1 MTRFTVFP
9 RIALVGAALLLT
21 SVSARAAEQVGVNAA
36 VKGKVTIQS
45 GATQA
50 QQAEIKKPVFLGDEV
65 NSEKKSALQVMLK
78 DQSVFTVG
86 PQCALTIDKFVYD
99 PSNNNNQIS
108 ANVKKGM
115 FRFMSGKVSK
125 SNPDDVAI
133 DTPVASMGIR
143 GTIVEGLV
151 GAEAVAYAIN
161 AGIITAGSPV
171 DSAGATL
178 VILRGPGRANQGKDR
193 RGLVTITSGGRT
205 ARLTNAGMGAFVP
218 DANSAPI
225 IINQVSDEMFE
236 KFSEFLRTRPNLAA
250 GYMPFNYDSVIT
262 AGVESG
268 VLQPLDDLDNPLL
281 SFDWPT
287 DPGLIFEDGEFPCGP
302 GNPNFP
308 GCEALTPMDDM
319 DDMNDMQDTDT
330 IPENEDVLIP

>member
-1 MTRFTVFP
+1 MTRLTVYP
-9 RIALVGAALLLT
+9 RIFLTTAALLLST
-21 SVSARAAEQVGVNAA
+21 SGAYAAEQVGINAA

-45 GATQA
+45 GASQA

-65 NSEKKSALQVMLK
+65 NSERKSALQVLLK

-99 PSNNNNQIS
+99 PSKNNNQIS

-133 DTPVASMGIR
+133 NTPVASMGIR

-151 GAEAVAYAIN
+151 GAEAVAYAID
-161 AGIITAGSPV
+161 AGIITAATST
-171 DSAGATL
+171 DQNGATL
-178 VILRGPGRANQGKDR
+178 VMLRGPGRANTGNDR
-193 RGLVTITSGGRT
+193 RGMIEITAGGRT
-205 ARLTNAGMGAFVP
+205 ARLNNAGMGAFVP

-225 IINQVSDEMFE
+225 VINQVSDEVFE
-236 KFSEFLRTRPNLAA
+236 KFSELLRTRPNMAQTYQPFTFDADIPA
-250 GYMPFNYDSVIT
+250 G
-262 AGVESG
+262 ESRG
-268 VLQPLDDLDNPLL
+268 VLRPVDTTENPL
-281 SFDWPT
+281 SDFDWPT
-287 DPGLIFEDGEFPCGP
+287 DPGITFEDGAFPCGP

-308 GCEALTPMDDM
+308 ACESLLPMDDS
-319 DDMNDMQDTDT
+319 DTGGV
-330 IPENEDVLIP
+330 ISGP